1 RTVARRVP
9 RRRGRARGLRPRPA
23 RDDGARRRAGAACG
37 HRRPGCWRRS
47 RPDRAAA
54 RTGLS
59 EGGAMAFGR
68 LERNP
73 GAQPMSDIN
82 MTPLIDVMLVLL
94 VIFMI
99 TAPLMTSSLKL
110 DLPKTDAAQPSDTPQ
125 FISVA
130 LDRDGRYFYGD
141 EAVDAAA
148 FAARIAAAAKKNPQ
162 TEVQLRADK
171 AVPYGRVAELIGIV
185 QKAGLTRI
193 GFIADPEK
201 ARRAAPG
208 R

>member
-1 RTVARRVP
+1 
-9 RRRGRARGLRPRPA
+9 
-23 RDDGARRRAGAACG
+23 
-37 HRRPGCWRRS
+37 
-47 RPDRAAA
+47 
-54 RTGLS
+54 
-59 EGGAMAFGR
+59 MAFGR
-68 LERNP
+68 LERTP

-130 LDRDGRYFYGD
+130 LDREGRYFFGD
-141 EAVDAAA
+141 ETLAAGAFAERVTAAA
-148 FAARIAAAAKKNPQ
+148 RRNPQ
-162 TEVQLRADK
+162 TEVQLRADRG
-171 AVPYGRVAELIGIV
+171 VPYGRVAELIGIV

-193 GFIADPEK
+193 GFVTEP
-201 ARRAAPG
+201 AAAASG
-208 R
+208 S